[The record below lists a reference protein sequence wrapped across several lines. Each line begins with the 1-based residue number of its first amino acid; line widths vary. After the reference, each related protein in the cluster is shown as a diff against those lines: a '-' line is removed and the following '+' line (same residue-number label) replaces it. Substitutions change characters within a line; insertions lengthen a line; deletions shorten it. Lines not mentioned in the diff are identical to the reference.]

1 LPPGFDALI
10 IILEEVTIMKFV
22 AVGFLVLC
30 AVGAA
35 FAALGDV
42 VASWPTPGGQCV
54 ALGVSNS
61 YIYALSHTQSRVYI
75 MNINNGS
82 IVGSLPAAGAGNT
95 RGLAYVS
102 GNYLWQGRSY
112 SAPLVFYQTHA
123 TTGSIYRSI
132 PSPSVNDRG
141 LAPLCTGDGGV
152 GTTALL
158 STTWTSPWR
167 LSHVNMTTGSV
178 IASYPTPAG
187 VYDPAYDWRN
197 RLVWGAWSSTTVV
210 GFTTTGSLVA
220 TFGANESI
228 FGAAYTGEYLYITQN
243 RIWKVHC
250 PQFVGVAPSSFGKV
264 KAVFK

>member
-1 LPPGFDALI
+1 M
-10 IILEEVTIMKFV
+10 MKYIV
-22 AVGFLVLC
+22 VGFSVLC
-30 AVGAA
+30 VAGVA

-42 VASWPTPGGQCV
+42 VASWPAPAGQCV
-54 ALGVSNS
+54 ALGASTS
-61 YIYALSHTQSRVYI
+61 YIYALAHTTSRVYI

-82 IVGSLPAAGAGNT
+82 IVGSLPAAGGGNT

-112 SAPLVFYQTHA
+112 SAPLVFYQTNA

-141 LAPLCTGDGGV
+141 LAPLCTGDGGT

-167 LSHVNMTTGSV
+167 LNHVNMTTGSV
-178 IASYPTPAG
+178 TASYSTPAG

-197 RLVWGAWSSTTVV
+197 RLVWGAWSSTTIY
-210 GFTTTGSLVA
+210 GFTTTGSRVA
-220 TFGANESI
+220 TFRAPESI
-228 FGAAYTGEYLYITQN
+228 FGAAYTGEYLYLTQ
-243 RIWKVHC
+243 RTIWKIHC
-250 PQFVGVAPSSFGKV
+250 PRFTAVAPSSFGKV
-264 KAVFK
+264 KAVFR

>member
-1 LPPGFDALI
+1 MI
-10 IILEEVTIMKFV
+10 KYI

-30 AVGAA
+30 TVGAA

-54 ALGVSNS
+54 ALAVSNS
-61 YIYALSHTQSRVYI
+61 YIYALSLAQSRVYI
-75 MNINNGS
+75 MNITTGS
-82 IVGSLPAAGAGNT
+82 IVGSLPAAGGSDT

-102 GNYLWQGRSY
+102 GNYLWQGRSNY
-112 SAPLVFYQTHA
+112 EPLVFYETHA

-158 STTWTSPWR
+158 STTWTAPWL

-178 IASYPTPAG
+178 TASYPTPAG

-197 RLVWGAWSSTTVV
+197 RLVWGAWASHYIS

-220 TFGANESI
+220 TFRAPESI
-228 FGAAYTGEYLYITQN
+228 FAAAYTGEYLYLTQ
-243 RIWKVHC
+243 RTIWKVHC
-250 PQFVGVAPSSFGKV
+250 PPFTGVAPSSFGRV
-264 KAVFK
+264 KAVFR